1 MLQRFESL
9 AITCKL
15 IREGATL
22 VVVVLAYI
30 GNCYEVIRVF
40 AYLVKI
46 LAELGLLDKTP
57 GWHSIFIIFDII
69 FILYHNLNILN
80 VL

>member
-1 MLQRFESL
+1 MLQRFESI

-22 VVVVLAYI
+22 VVVILAYV

-40 AYLVKI
+40 AYLVET
-46 LAELGLLDKTP
+46 LAELGLLDKAP
-57 GWHSIFIIFDII
+57 GWHRLFIIFYVII
-69 FILYHNLNILN
+69 LCHNLNILN